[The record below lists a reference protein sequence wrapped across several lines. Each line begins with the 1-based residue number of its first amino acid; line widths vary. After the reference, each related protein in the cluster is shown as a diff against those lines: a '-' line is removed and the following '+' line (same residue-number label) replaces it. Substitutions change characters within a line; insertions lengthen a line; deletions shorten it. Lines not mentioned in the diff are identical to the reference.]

1 MQSLS
6 ALSEITG
13 AKENSEGEPQ
23 DNSGEGLQHD
33 GGNQSEKDSEYTS
46 IEETF
51 FHGILITFHTCHSLP
66 IDCFSSSC
74 LYYTTDKDESRYTL
88 SEKCKIYLTISR
100 CSLGPSKQ

>member
-66 IDCFSSSC
+66 IDCFF
-74 LYYTTDKDESRYTL
+74 LLVYIIPRTRTKVDIHLAKNV
-88 SEKCKIYLTISR
+88 KFI
-100 CSLGPSKQ
+100 